1 MKSWQQFNEDAKTYA
16 RDKEAYER
24 ATAASKKL
32 KARRSAA
39 ARQAQDADD
48 FTERMK
54 EKSEQDKRYGE
65 QMYSH
70 AKEKAFADKAKKEQE
85 RQQKRI
91 SNKKHAKTFD
101 KVVKGSA
108 KAAEKTANFIKNRL
122 RKGQSDN

>member
-1 MKSWQQFNEDAKTYA
+1 MKSWQQFNEDVKTYA
-16 RDKEAYER
+16 NDKEAYER

-54 EKSEQDKRYGE
+54 EKADQDKKYGE

-70 AKEKAFADKAKKEQE
+70 AKQKAATDKAKKEQE
-85 RQQKRI
+85 REQRKI
-91 SNKKHAKTFD
+91 SNRKYAKVFD
-101 KVVKGSA
+101 KGVK
-108 KAAEKTANFIKNRL
+108 KTAAFIKNRL
-122 RKGQSDN
+122 RKGQSKN